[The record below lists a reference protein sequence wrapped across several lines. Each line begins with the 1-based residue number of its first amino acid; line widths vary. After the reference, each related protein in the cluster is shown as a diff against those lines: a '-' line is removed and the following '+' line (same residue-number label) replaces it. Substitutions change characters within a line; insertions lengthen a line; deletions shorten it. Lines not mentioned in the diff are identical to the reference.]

1 LILTTEISRAF
12 TMTMDDDVTIGVEA
26 TPSKDTRRVSGDLSP
41 HSMANAILTEAM
53 KERQRADATETAG
66 SNAPPAKRF
75 KSSNHGTTQ
84 VNDDESMNKKLDA
97 TWKNVDDQTVE
108 FDDAYDAT
116 KKLVSGQ
123 IEGLVR
129 AGLDAFHQ
137 LENVSRELQLSKEDL
152 EAKILELDRLS
163 SAEEKNRET
172 ITVRITSDSGMK
184 LS

>member
-1 LILTTEISRAF
+1 MTTDAYA
-12 TMTMDDDVTIGVEA
+12 TTNVEA
-26 TPSKDTRRVSGDLSP
+26 TPSKDTKGVSGELSP

-53 KERQRADATETAG
+53 KERQRVDATETAG
-66 SNAPPAKRF
+66 SNAPSNKRF
-75 KSSNHGTTQ
+75 KSSNPGTAQ

-97 TWKNVDDQTVE
+97 TWKNVEDQTVE

-152 EAKILELDRLS
+152 ESKSLELDRLS

-172 ITVRITSDSGMK
+172 ITVRISSDSCMK
-184 LS
+184 LFQPSYRY

>member
-1 LILTTEISRAF
+1 MTTDADA
-12 TMTMDDDVTIGVEA
+12 TTNMEA
-26 TPSKDTRRVSGDLSP
+26 TPSKDTKGMSGDLSP

-53 KERQRADATETAG
+53 KERQRADATEETAG

>member
-1 LILTTEISRAF
+1 MTTDADA
-12 TMTMDDDVTIGVEA
+12 TANVEA
-26 TPSKDTRRVSGDLSP
+26 TPFKDTKGVSDNLSP

-75 KSSNHGTTQ
+75 KSSNPGTAQ
-84 VNDDESMNKKLDA
+84 VNEDESMNKKLDT
-97 TWKNVDDQTVE
+97 TWENVDDQTVE

-129 AGLDAFHQ
+129 A
-137 LENVSRELQLSKEDL
+137 VSSVDL
-152 EAKILELDRLS
+152 F
-163 SAEEKNRET
+163 T
-172 ITVRITSDSGMK
+172 
-184 LS
+184 

>member
-1 LILTTEISRAF
+1 MTT
-12 TMTMDDDVTIGVEA
+12 DDEVTTGVEA

-53 KERQRADATETAG
+53 KERQRADATETAAG
-66 SNAPPAKRF
+66 SSNAPAEKRF
-75 KSSNHGTTQ
+75 KSSNHDTAH

-97 TWKNVDDQTVE
+97 TWKHVDDRTVE

-137 LENVSRELQLSKEDL
+137 LENVSRELQLSKEDI
-152 EAKILELDRLS
+152 EAKTVELDRLS

-172 ITVRITSDSGMK
+172 ITVRISSDSCMK

>member
-1 LILTTEISRAF
+1 
-12 TMTMDDDVTIGVEA
+12 MTMDANATTSAKA
-26 TPSKDTRRVSGDLSP
+26 TPSKDTKRVSGDLSP

-53 KERQRADATETAG
+53 KERQRADANETAG
-66 SNAPPAKRF
+66 SSNAPPAKRF
-75 KSSNHGTTQ
+75 KSSNHGTAQ
-84 VNDDESMNKKLDA
+84 VNEDESMNKKLDA

-152 EAKILELDRLS
+152 ESKTLEHDRLS
-163 SAEEKNRET
+163 STEEKNRET
-172 ITVRITSDSGMK
+172 ITVRILSDSCMK

>member
-1 LILTTEISRAF
+1 M
-12 TMTMDDDVTIGVEA
+12 MTDDDVTTGVEA
-26 TPSKDTRRVSGDLSP
+26 TPSKDTKRVSTDLSP

-53 KERQRADATETAG
+53 KERQRADASETVG

-75 KSSNHGTTQ
+75 KSNNHGTAQ
-84 VNDDESMNKKLDA
+84 VDDESMNKKLDS
-97 TWKNVDDQTVE
+97 TWKNADEQTVE

-152 EAKILELDRLS
+152 EAKVLELDRLS

-172 ITVRITSDSGMK
+172 ITVRRISSDSCME

>member
-1 LILTTEISRAF
+1 MTTDADA
-12 TMTMDDDVTIGVEA
+12 TTNVEA
-26 TPSKDTRRVSGDLSP
+26 TPSKETQGVSGDLSP

-53 KERQRADATETAG
+53 KERQRANANETTG
-66 SNAPPAKRF
+66 SNAPLAKRF
-75 KSSNHGTTQ
+75 KSSNPGTAQ
-84 VNDDESMNKKLDA
+84 VNDNESTNKKLDA
-97 TWKNVDDQTVE
+97 TWKNVDDKIVE

-123 IEGLVR
+123 IEGLIR

-172 ITVRITSDSGMK
+172 ITVRISSDSCMK

>member
-1 LILTTEISRAF
+1 MTT
-12 TMTMDDDVTIGVEA
+12 DDNATTGVEA
-26 TPSKDTRRVSGDLSP
+26 TPSKDTSRVSGDLSP

-53 KERQRADATETAG
+53 KERQSADATETAG
-66 SNAPPAKRF
+66 SNAPSTKRF
-75 KSSNHGTTQ
+75 KSSNHDTAQ
-84 VNDDESMNKKLDA
+84 VNDDESMHKRLDA
-97 TWKNVDDQTVE
+97 TWKQVDDHTAE

-152 EAKILELDRLS
+152 EAKTLELDRLS

-172 ITVRITSDSGMK
+172 ITVRIS
-184 LS
+184 